1 MVLFDQTEVG
11 RVASLAQEELIIAY
25 DDIIDLSQS
34 KVTDALLE
42 AGRISTDGKV
52 YKVDTLGAVQNGGG
66 MFYNKTMFE
75 QAGLEDPYEL
85 VQKGE
90 WTWEAMLA
98 AAKALTS
105 GDQYGIAADPNTL
118 AEYSILSNDALI
130 LDV

>member
-11 RVASLAQEELIIAY
+11 RVAALAQEELIIPY

-34 KVTDALLE
+34 KVPEEILE
-42 AGRISTDGKV
+42 TGRISTDGKV

-90 WTWEAMLA
+90 WTWEAMLD
-98 AAKALTS
+98 AAKALTT
-105 GDQYGIAADPNTL
+105 GDQYEIGRASCR
-118 AEYSILSNDALI
+118 ER
-130 LDV
+130 V